1 MVVQLAVGVTEAVG
15 MVWVVDVMEAVGTVV
30 VWEVGVVV
38 VWVVGV
44 NVEVVR
50 V

>member
-1 MVVQLAVGVTEAVG
+1 MAVQSAVGVTEPVG

-38 VWVVGV
+38 GVGV
-44 NVEVVR
+44 KVKMVR